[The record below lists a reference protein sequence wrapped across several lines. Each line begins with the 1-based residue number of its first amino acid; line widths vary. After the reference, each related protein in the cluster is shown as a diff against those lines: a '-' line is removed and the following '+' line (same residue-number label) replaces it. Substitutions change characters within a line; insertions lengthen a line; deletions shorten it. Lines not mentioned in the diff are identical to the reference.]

1 MINLGLVDS
10 SDVRHLALTFP
21 FSSHTIGQANHFR
34 LFAGARSDYGINRYI
49 NETKRLYAVLES
61 RLQESAYLAGSK
73 YTIADIANYS
83 WVRSGP
89 TALEIDLSEWPAL
102 KKWKEEIDQ
111 RSAVQKGVDVPK
123 RDTTPEQMAEFFKNA
138 RAKIDGMTNSDQH

>member
-1 MINLGLVDS
+1 MTAVYK
-10 SDVRHLALTFP
+10 TFVADL
-21 FSSHTIGQANHFR
+21 FFLMHTGQANHFR

-49 NETKRLYAVLES
+49 SETKRLYAVLES
-61 RLQESAYLAGSK
+61 RLQESRYLAGSK

-89 TALEIDLSEWPAL
+89 VALEIDLSEWPAL

-111 RSAVQKGVDVPK
+111 RSAVQKGVNVPK
-123 RDTTPEQMAEFFKNA
+123 RDTTPEQMAEFFKNSRA
-138 RAKIDGMTNSDQH
+138 RVDGLTNSDQH